1 MKRIIKLIVIIAWS
15 GQIGGFQAEFPVV
28 SLFKKE
34 FVVWSINRID
44 NKNKHGT
51 IFVNNE
57 FNYGTHVRNLLET
70 NVYNFEDLRYNRLQ
84 YNAQEIVRRHIEQ
97 NMW

>member
-51 IFVNNE
+51 IKTKYNDKSIYALF
-57 FNYGTHVRNLLET
+57 FSFNLL
-70 NVYNFEDLRYNRLQ
+70 
-84 YNAQEIVRRHIEQ
+84 
-97 NMW
+97 